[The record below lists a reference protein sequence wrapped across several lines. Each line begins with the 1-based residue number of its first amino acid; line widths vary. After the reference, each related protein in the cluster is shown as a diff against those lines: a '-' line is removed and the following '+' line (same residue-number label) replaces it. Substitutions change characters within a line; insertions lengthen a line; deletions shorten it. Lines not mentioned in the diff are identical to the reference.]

1 MTTRYRADQV
11 GSLLRPPELLQA
23 RSAYAEKRMGLE
35 ELRKLEDRSILGA
48 LELQRQVGLDVFT
61 DGEYRRGSWLTDMAA
76 AVEGFI
82 PDRVMLEWRGPG
94 GGPEATTANVVGAR
108 LRQTRRLAADQA
120 AFLKAHAPGPFKMT
134 VPTPSSFYLVSY
146 KPGITDR
153 VYASRTEML
162 QDLTAIIRGE
172 IMALADE
179 GVPYIQLDAPYYTSY
194 LDQVVRERV
203 RQSGIDPDRAFDE
216 SLAADRACL
225 EGMRRE
231 RVTLAMHICR
241 GNSRS
246 RWFTEGGYDPI
257 ASKLFGTLPVDTF
270 LLEYDTERA
279 GGFEPLRHVPKGNT
293 VVLGLV
299 STKVPTPEPQD
310 DLMRRIEEAS
320 RYVSLENLALSPQCG
335 FASVAAGN
343 LLSLDEQRRKLEL
356 VVATARRI
364 WG

>member
-11 GSLLRPPELLQA
+11 GSLLRPAELLQA
-23 RSAYAEKRMGLE
+23 RSAHAEGRLRPE
-35 ELRKLEDRSILGA
+35 ELRKVEDRSILDA
-48 LELQRQVGLDVFT
+48 LALQRQVGLDVVT
-61 DGEYRRGSWLTDMAA
+61 DGEFRRGSWLTDMAA

-94 GGPEATTANVVGAR
+94 GGAEATTANVVGAR
-108 LRQTRRLAADQA
+108 LQQTRRLTGDQV
-120 AFLKAHAPGPFKMT
+120 AFVKAHASGPFKMT
-134 VPTPSSFYLVSY
+134 LPTPSSFYLVSY

-162 QDLTAIIRGE
+162 QDLAAIIRGE
-172 IMALADE
+172 IRALADE

-194 LDQVVRERV
+194 IDRAVRERV

-225 EGMRRE
+225 EGVQRAG
-231 RVTLAMHICR
+231 VTLAMHVCR
-241 GNSRS
+241 GNSKS

-257 ASKLFGTLPVDTF
+257 AAKLFGSLPVDTV
-270 LLEYDTERA
+270 LLENETERA
-279 GGFEPLRHVPKGNT
+279 GGFEPLRHVPRGKT

-299 STKVPTPEPQD
+299 STKVPTLERED
-310 DLMRRIEEAS
+310 DLRRRIEEAS
-320 RYVSLENLALSPQCG
+320 KYAPLENLALSPQCG

-343 LLSLDEQRRKLEL
+343 LLSLDDQRRKLGL
-356 VVATARRI
+356 VVATARRV

>member
-11 GSLLRPPELLQA
+11 GSLLRPAELLEA
-23 RSAYAEKRMGLE
+23 RSAHAEKRMSPE
-35 ELRKLEDRSILGA
+35 ELRKVEDRSILDA
-48 LELQRQVGLDVFT
+48 LELQRQVGIDVVT
-61 DGEYRRGSWLTDMAA
+61 DGEHRRGSWLTDMAA

-108 LRQTRRLAADQA
+108 LRQTRRLTADQVP
-120 AFLKAHAPGPFKMT
+120 FLKAHARGPFKMT
-134 VPTPSSFYLVSY
+134 VPTPSSFYVVSY

-153 VYASRTEML
+153 VYVSRAEML
-162 QDLTAIIRGE
+162 QDLAGIIRKE
-172 IMALADE
+172 ISALVEE

-194 LDQVVRERV
+194 IDHQVRERV
-203 RQSGIDPDRAFDE
+203 RQSGVDPDRALEE

-231 RVTLAMHICR
+231 GVTLAMHICR
-241 GNSRS
+241 GNSKS

-257 ASKLFGTLPVDTF
+257 AERLFGSLPVDTF

-279 GGFEPLRHVPKGNT
+279 GGFEPLRHVPGGKT

-299 STKVPTPEPQD
+299 STKVPALEPQD
-310 DLMRRIEEAS
+310 DLRRRIEEAS
-320 RYVSLENLALSPQCG
+320 RYVPIENLALSPQCG

-343 LLSLDEQRRKLEL
+343 LLTLDDQRRKLEL
-356 VVATARRI
+356 VVATARRV